1 MPLRAEQSSTVP
13 EGVRRGRQRLPV
25 PVAPMCSETLNSYL
39 RRVTDQNLLR
49 PSWLSQLSRQPH
61 FVADLVELTG
71 LTERGLVAAL
81 PELRTPHAIKRW
93 PHLVGHV
100 SKRAGI
106 RSACRHC
113 AAVQTQRRSQAVTV
127 FASHEQ
133 VLCAVHQQWTGSSAL
148 RCDTQ
153 QQFSVH
159 LCPDIARAHRQ
170 HRSLI
175 RRWGR
180 GPTYSCF
187 TAAVTCF
194 SLWSGWP
201 AVSRAPDVQQRRRR
215 LGVPEEAPSMLPRQA
230 AAWYPNAVALTD
242 VIISLRHEV
251 AEGRTSPA
259 ATVIAEGL
267 VRLQDIVPGLSPSG
281 ASDPFR
287 QAVLGELPTPPDEV
301 EVAPSNRSRESQR
314 YRKDD
319 GGNVNP
325 KL

>member
-1 MPLRAEQSSTVP
+1 MPLRADQSSTVP

-25 PVAPMCSETLNSYL
+25 PVSPMCSETLNSYL
-39 RRVTDQNLLR
+39 RRVTEQNLLR

-113 AAVQTQRRSQAVTV
+113 AAAQTQSRSHAVTV

-133 VLCAVHQQWTGSSAL
+133 VLCAIHQQWTGSSAL
-148 RCDTQ
+148 KCDAQ
-153 QQFSVH
+153 QQLSVR

-170 HRSLI
+170 HRRLI
-175 RRWGR
+175 QRWGR
-180 GPTYSCF
+180 GPTYSGF

-215 LGVPEEAPSMLPRQA
+215 LGVLEEAPSMLPRQA

-242 VIISLRHEV
+242 VIISLRHEA

-267 VRLQDIVPGLSPSG
+267 VRLQNIVPGLSPSG

-287 QAVLGELPTPPDEV
+287 QAVLGELHTPPDEV
-301 EVAPSNRSRESQR
+301 EVAPSNR
-314 YRKDD
+314 
-319 GGNVNP
+319 
-325 KL
+325 

>member
-1 MPLRAEQSSTVP
+1 MPLRADQSSTVP

-25 PVAPMCSETLNSYL
+25 PVSPMCSETLNSYL
-39 RRVTDQNLLR
+39 RRVTEQNLLR

-93 PHLVGHV
+93 PHLAGHV
-100 SKRAGI
+100 SKQAGV

-113 AAVQTQRRSQAVTV
+113 AAARTQSRNHAVTV

-148 RCDTQ
+148 RCDAQ
-153 QQFSVH
+153 QQFSVR
-159 LCPDIARAHRQ
+159 LCPDIERAHRQ

-180 GPTYSCF
+180 GPTYSGF
-187 TAAVTCF
+187 TDAVTCF

-201 AVSRAPDVQQRRRR
+201 AVSRTPDIQQRRLR
-215 LGVPEEAPSMLPRQA
+215 LGVAEEAPSMLPRQA
-230 AAWYPNAVALTD
+230 AAWYPSAVALTD
-242 VIISLRHEV
+242 VIVSLRHKA
-251 AEGRTSPA
+251 AEGQKPSA

-267 VRLQDIVPGLSPSG
+267 ARLQNIVPGLSPSG

-287 QAVLGELPTPPDEV
+287 QAVLGELHTPPDEV
-301 EVAPSNRSRESQR
+301 EVAPSNRSREFQW

-319 GGNVNP
+319 GDNVKP

>member
-71 LTERGLVAAL
+71 LTERGLIAAL

-113 AAVQTQRRSQAVTV
+113 AAVQTQSRSQAVTV

-133 VLCAVHQQWTGSSAL
+133 VLCYTHQHWTGSPVL
-148 RCDTQ
+148 ECPPQ
-153 QQFSVH
+153 QQFSVRN
-159 LCPDIARAHRQ
+159 CPDIAGANRQ
-170 HRSLI
+170 HRGLI

-180 GPTYSCF
+180 GSTYSCF

-194 SLWSGWP
+194 SLWSSWP
-201 AVSRAPDVQQRRRR
+201 AVYRAPDIQWRRERLDVQD
-215 LGVPEEAPSMLPRQA
+215 EAPPTTPRHA
-230 AAWYPNAVALTD
+230 ATWYPCAVALTD
-242 VIISLRHEV
+242 VIISLRHE
-251 AEGRTSPA
+251 AAKGRRSSA
-259 ATVIAEGL
+259 AKVVESGL
-267 VRLQDIVPGLSPSG
+267 IQLQGIVPGLSSSG

-287 QAVLGELPTPPDEV
+287 QAILGELHTARHEV
-301 EVAPSNRSRESQR
+301 EVASSNRSHESQR
-314 YRKDD
+314 YGKDD
-319 GGNVNP
+319 GGNVKP

>member
-1 MPLRAEQSSTVP
+1 MSLRAEQPSTVP
-13 EGVRRGRQRLPV
+13 EGVRHGRQRLPV
-25 PVAPMCSETLNSYL
+25 PVSPMCSETLNSYL

-49 PSWLSQLSRQPH
+49 PSWLPQLSRQPH

-113 AAVQTQRRSQAVTV
+113 AAAQTQSRSHAVTV
-127 FASHEQ
+127 FAGHEQ
-133 VLCAVHQQWTGSSAL
+133 VLCAIHQQWTGSSAL
-148 RCDTQ
+148 KCDAQ
-153 QQFSVH
+153 QQFSVR
-159 LCPDIARAHRQ
+159 LCPDIERAHRQ

-180 GPTYSCF
+180 GPTYSGF
-187 TAAVTCF
+187 MAAVTCF

-201 AVSRAPDVQQRRRR
+201 AVSRAPDTQQRRRR
-215 LGVPEEAPSMLPRQA
+215 LGVPEEAPPMLPRQA
-230 AAWYPNAVALTD
+230 AAWYPNAVALAD
-242 VIISLRHEV
+242 VIISLRHE
-251 AEGRTSPA
+251 ASEGRHSSA

-267 VRLQDIVPGLSPSG
+267 VRLQNIVPGLSPSG

-287 QAVLGELPTPPDEV
+287 QAVLGELLAPPDEV
-301 EVAPSNRSRESQR
+301 EVASSNHSRESHW
-314 YRKDD
+314 YRKDG
-319 GGNVNP
+319 GGNVKP
-325 KL
+325 KS

>member
-13 EGVRRGRQRLPV
+13 EGVRHGRQRLPV
-25 PVAPMCSETLNSYL
+25 PVSPMCSETLNSYL

-49 PSWLSQLSRQPH
+49 PSWLPQLSRQPH

-81 PELRTPHAIKRW
+81 PEVRTPHAIKRW
-93 PHLVGHV
+93 PHLVGQV

-113 AAVQTQRRSQAVTV
+113 AAAQTQSRSHAVTV

-133 VLCAVHQQWTGSSAL
+133 VLCAIHQQWTGSSAL
-148 RCDTQ
+148 KCDAQ
-153 QQFSVH
+153 QQFSVR
-159 LCPDIARAHRQ
+159 LCPDIERAHRL

-180 GPTYSCF
+180 GPTYSGF
-187 TAAVTCF
+187 MAAVTCF

-201 AVSRAPDVQQRRRR
+201 AVSRAPDIQQRRRR
-215 LGVPEEAPSMLPRQA
+215 LGVLEEAPSMLPRQA
-230 AAWYPNAVALTD
+230 AAWYPSAVVLTD
-242 VIISLRHEV
+242 VIISLRHEA
-251 AEGRTSPA
+251 AERRTSPA

-267 VRLQDIVPGLSPSG
+267 ARLQNIVPGLSPSG

-287 QAVLGELPTPPDEV
+287 QAVLGELLAPPDEV
-301 EVAPSNRSRESQR
+301 EVVPSKRSRESQR
-314 YRKDD
+314 CRKDD
-319 GGNVNP
+319 GGNVKP

>member
-1 MPLRAEQSSTVP
+1 MPPRAERSTVP
-13 EGVRRGRQRLPV
+13 ESVRRGRQRLPV
-25 PVAPMCSETLNSYL
+25 PVSPMCSETLNSYL
-39 RRVTDQNLLR
+39 RRVMDQNLLR
-49 PSWLSQLSRQPH
+49 PGWLPQLSRQPH
-61 FVADLVELTG
+61 FVTDLVELTG
-71 LTERGLVAAL
+71 LTERGLVTAL
-81 PELRTPHAIKRW
+81 PELRTPHAVERW
-93 PHLVGHV
+93 PHLVGRV

-113 AAVQTQRRSQAVTV
+113 AAAQTQSRSQPVTV

-148 RCDTQ
+148 RCDAQ
-153 QQFSVH
+153 QQFSVR

-180 GPTYSCF
+180 GPTYSGF

-194 SLWSGWP
+194 SQWSGWP
-201 AVSRAPDVQQRRRR
+201 AVSRALDTQQRRRR

-230 AAWYPNAVALTD
+230 AAWYPNAVALSD
-242 VIISLRHEV
+242 VIISLRYEAAV
-251 AEGRTSPA
+251 GRKSPA
-259 ATVIAEGL
+259 ATVIAESL
-267 VRLQDIVPGLSPSG
+267 VRLQGIVPGLSPSG

-287 QAVLGELPTPPDEV
+287 QAILGELDTPPDEV
-301 EVAPSNRSRESQR
+301 EVAPSNHSHESLC

-319 GGNVNP
+319 GGNVEP
-325 KL
+325 KS

>member
-1 MPLRAEQSSTVP
+1 MALRAERSSTVA

-25 PVAPMCSETLNSYL
+25 PVSPMCSETMNSYL

-49 PSWLSQLSRQPH
+49 PGWLSQLSRQPH
-61 FVADLVELTG
+61 FVANLVELTG

-93 PHLVGHV
+93 PHLIGHV
-100 SKRAGI
+100 SQRAGI

-113 AAVQTQRRSQAVTV
+113 AAAQTQSRSQAVTV

-148 RCDTQ
+148 RCDAQ
-153 QQFSVH
+153 QQFSVR

-180 GPTYSCF
+180 GPTYSGF

-194 SLWSGWP
+194 SVWSGCP
-201 AVSRAPDVQQRRRR
+201 AVSRAPDIQQRRRR
-215 LGVPEEAPSMLPRQA
+215 LGVPEEAPSTLPRQA
-230 AAWYPNAVALTD
+230 AAWYPSAVALTD
-242 VIISLRHEV
+242 VIISLRHKA
-251 AEGRTSPA
+251 AEGRKSPA

-267 VRLQDIVPGLSPSG
+267 VRLQSIIPGLSPSG

-287 QAVLGELPTPPDEV
+287 QAVLGELHTPPDEV
-301 EVAPSNRSRESQR
+301 EVVPSNRSRQPQR

-319 GGNVNP
+319 GGNVKP